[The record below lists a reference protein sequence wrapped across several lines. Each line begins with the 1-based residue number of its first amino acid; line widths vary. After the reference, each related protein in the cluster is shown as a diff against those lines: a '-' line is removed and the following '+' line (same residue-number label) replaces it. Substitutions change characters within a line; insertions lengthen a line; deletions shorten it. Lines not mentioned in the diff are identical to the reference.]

1 MRKLVLL
8 GVVLVLSSGCGRGW
22 LPMFRGA
29 PCNGNSCAPA
39 MPASYDSGCTN
50 CPTAA
55 GYGQYSGEYSSGE
68 TLGGNY
74 YGGNIVS
81 EDYPIQ
87 GSVSP
92 SMQPLS
98 QPAN

>member
-1 MRKLVLL
+1 
-8 GVVLVLSSGCGRGW
+8 
-22 LPMFRGA
+22 MFRGA
-29 PCNGNSCAPA
+29 PCNNNICA
-39 MPASYDSGCTN
+39 PASYDSGCSN

-55 GYGQYSGEYSSGE
+55 GYGEYSDEISSGNA
-68 TLGGNY
+68 LGGNY
-74 YGGNIVS
+74 YGGGIIS

-87 GSVSP
+87 GNVVP